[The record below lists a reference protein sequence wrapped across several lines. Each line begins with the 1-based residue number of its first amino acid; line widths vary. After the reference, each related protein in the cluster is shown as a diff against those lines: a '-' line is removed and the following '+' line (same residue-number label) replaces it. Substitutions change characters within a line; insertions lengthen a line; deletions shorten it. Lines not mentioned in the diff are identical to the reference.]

1 MPSYFQTCRSNNAR
15 LRQPC
20 LNGIVNF
27 ELDSFDHYM
36 LPRVGRMALL
46 PTTQPRKLCTLGT
59 VRFSNSGSP
68 DLNLVVFVPDLNSCT
83 YRCFSLC
90 DMIPHVT
97 QKVTRQQIF
106 HCFSC
111 IKRTFFRRYNK
122 AQASSILLI
131 AGFIFRSIHLCP
143 NICVSNKP
151 K

>member
-46 PTTQPRKLCTLGT
+46 PTTQPRKLCTIGT

-68 DLNLVVFVPDLNSCT
+68 DLNLMVFVPDYLNSCT

-97 QKVTRQQIF
+97 QKSYTATNFSLPFLYQKNLLSKIQQSPSQF
-106 HCFSC
+106 HLTHC
-111 IKRTFFRRYNK
+111 R
-122 AQASSILLI
+122 L
-131 AGFIFRSIHLCP
+131 HL
-143 NICVSNKP
+143 
-151 K
+151 